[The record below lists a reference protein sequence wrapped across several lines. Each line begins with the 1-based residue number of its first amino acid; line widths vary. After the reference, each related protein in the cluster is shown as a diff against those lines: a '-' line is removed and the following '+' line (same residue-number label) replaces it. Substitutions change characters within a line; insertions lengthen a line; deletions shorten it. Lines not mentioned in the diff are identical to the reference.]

1 MESFLFYQERD
12 EVNSHC
18 IDLKKATS
26 LATGIFSDVV
36 WLHIGAKWIKHYNA
50 G

>member
-18 IDLKKATS
+18 IDLKKATI
-26 LATGIFSDVV
+26 LPYKAV
-36 WLHIGAKWIKHYNA
+36 
-50 G
+50 